1 MNQSKTHINIS
12 ERLLLLRILDVL
24 FAIVGFYVYVYFF
37 NFKDINKFNENF
49 FPWMLTLGVYLLFI
63 GQIFEMY
70 RLKVA
75 SDQFQTI
82 RSIVLT
88 TFFTTLFFI
97 STPVIAPEL
106 PSKRIY
112 ILYIYL
118 AIFIPILIWRFAYIL
133 FIFTP
138 KYFKDILILGESQSV
153 TATIDLILNYAPG
166 NHIVG
171 YYSNDKILKHNDIPF
186 FDKNFHNLLEIVKL
200 YSITEIIVSNRINF
214 EKTNSINQDLVILFE
229 NGIAIK
235 NIENYYEEVTSC
247 IPRHHLNQDFYKN
260 ISFSKNHEDRIYLA
274 VSRLSDILLSIFG
287 LCFMVLL
294 VPIVIIGNFIANKGP
309 LFYRQDRIGLKG
321 RVFKIIK
328 FRSMVINAEENGAVW
343 ATKKDPRVTVFGQ
356 LLRKTRC
363 DEIPQFFNI
372 LKGEMAFI
380 GPRPERPEFVDELAS
395 KINLY
400 RIRHVIKP
408 GLTGWAQV
416 MYPYASSIE
425 EQEKKL
431 RFDLY
436 YIKNRS
442 FYLDFKIMIKTIS
455 TVLFFRG
462 N

>member
-1 MNQSKTHINIS
+1 MNQSRTHINIS
-12 ERLLLLRILDVL
+12 ERLLILRVFDVA
-24 FAIVGFYVYVYFF
+24 FAILGFYAYVYFF
-37 NFKDINKFNENF
+37 NFKDIAKYNENF

-75 SDQFQTI
+75 SDQFQVI

-97 STPVIAPEL
+97 FTPVIAPEL
-106 PSKRIY
+106 PAKRIY
-112 ILYIYL
+112 ILYLYFS
-118 AIFIPILIWRFAYIL
+118 IFIPILIWRFAYIF

-138 KYFKDILILGESQSV
+138 KYFKDILILGESHSV
-153 TATIDLILNYAPG
+153 STVIDLVLSKAPE

-171 YYSNDKILKHNDIPF
+171 YYSSEKILKYPEIPF
-186 FDKNFHNLLEIVKL
+186 FDKNNEDLLALVNL
-200 YSITEIIVSNRINF
+200 YSVTEIIVTERLNF
-214 EKTNSINQDLVILFE
+214 EKTNNINQNLVKLFE

-235 NIENYYEEVTSC
+235 NIENYYEEITSC

-260 ISFSKNHEDRIYLA
+260 ISFSKSHENRIYLTL
-274 VSRLSDILLSIFG
+274 SRLVDVILSIIG
-287 LCFMVLL
+287 LCLMLLL

-321 RVFKIIK
+321 KVFKIIK
-328 FRSMVINAEENGAVW
+328 FRSMVINAEKYGAVW
-343 ATKKDPRVTVFGQ
+343 ATKKDSRVTVFGK
-356 LLRKTRC
+356 LLRRTRC

-372 LKGEMAFI
+372 LKGDMAFI
-380 GPRPERPEFVDELAS
+380 GPRPERPEFVEELAA

-416 MYPYASSIE
+416 MYPYASSVK
-425 EQEKKL
+425 EQGKKL

-442 FYLDFKIMIKTIS
+442 FYLDFKIVIKTFS